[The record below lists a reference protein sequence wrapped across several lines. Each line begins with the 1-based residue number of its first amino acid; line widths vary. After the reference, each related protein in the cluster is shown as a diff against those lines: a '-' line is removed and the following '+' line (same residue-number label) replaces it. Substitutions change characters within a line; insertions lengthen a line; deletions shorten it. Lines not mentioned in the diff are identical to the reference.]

1 MKKTIVKFI
10 LASILFIG
18 FSAMQQIPTAS
29 VSGKVT
35 PVDGIEGIWAIKDAD
50 TIKAT
55 ISTEGAFTIEVKPG
69 TWKIMVNA
77 KAPYK
82 SSEVK
87 EVVVTEDK
95 NTDVRE
101 IILQQ

>member
-1 MKKTIVKFI
+1 MKKTIVKLI
-10 LASILFIG
+10 LAATLFIG

-29 VSGKVT
+29 VSGKVS
-35 PVDGIEGIWAIKDAD
+35 PVNGIEGVWAIKDAD

-69 TWKIMVNA
+69 TWKIMVSA

-95 NTDVRE
+95 NTDVGE